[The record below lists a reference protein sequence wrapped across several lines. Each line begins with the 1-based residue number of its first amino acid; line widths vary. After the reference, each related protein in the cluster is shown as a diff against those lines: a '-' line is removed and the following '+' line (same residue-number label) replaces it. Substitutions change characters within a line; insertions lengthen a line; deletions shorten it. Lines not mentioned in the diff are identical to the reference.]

1 MSFGFCL
8 RRCGVGR
15 TLLGVS
21 PFPCRGFLE
30 RKARDTRLFLT
41 ALLFTVSTVATFSA
55 CLATQR
61 SAVLSQVYPV
71 RLSIPPGSGQR
82 SASFVPSPT
91 PPFFLRASLQDS
103 PGVRTPQPHNTVHS
117 RRLQSLASDTAPH
130 LAGGGVSPLSATAGP
145 SGSNEPFDVTII
157 GLGVGGH
164 AAALHAAAL
173 GLKTAVVSG
182 GDPGGTCVNRG
193 CVPSKAL
200 LAAAR
205 RVKMLRNKHHLAAMG
220 LEIEGGRV
228 TVDPVGVG
236 SHAKGVVDKVRS
248 GLIGSLASHGIALF
262 DARGVLNGEPGRVV
276 LERTAGSPASLP
288 SSILTKNII
297 LAPGSLPFVPPGV
310 TFDEAQHQVMT
321 SDTCVT
327 LPWLPSEVCIV
338 GSGYIGLEFMDVF
351 TSLGSEVVMV
361 EAGPRLLPGV
371 DKEIAKL
378 AERLL
383 LQQFKERPV
392 KLYTNTLASQVRPLG
407 PKGEAPVEVE
417 LTDAK
422 TKERK
427 GKIYPDACLIATGRK
442 PNTQGL
448 GLDSLGVTLK
458 RGGFIPVDA
467 CMRVL
472 KHAPEGDE
480 KPEVIQGVYC
490 VGDANGQMM
499 LAHAASAQA
508 IAAVE
513 TIAGRPRTVNVKHI
527 PAACFTS
534 PEIAFIGDT
543 EEAAVELG
551 AREGFEVGKSV
562 SHFRANTKAIAE
574 GEGDG
579 ILKVLYRKDT
589 GKILGCHMIGIHA
602 SDLIQECATAITNGI
617 SVKDLAFTVHTH
629 PTLSE
634 VVDAA
639 WKKAAGMNAH

>member
-1 MSFGFCL
+1 MFFALCL
-8 RRCGVGR
+8 GRAVGR
-15 TLLGVS
+15 GFLGVS
-21 PFPCRGFLE
+21 PPAWRGLFAGETFGPCLR
-30 RKARDTRLFLT
+30 LT
-41 ALLFTVSTVATFSA
+41 ALLCILTTGVITLSAAFSV
-55 CLATQR
+55 QR
-61 SAVLSQVYPV
+61 SAVVSQTFPVPLSV
-71 RLSIPPGSGQR
+71 ST
-82 SASFVPSPT
+82 ASTQPHVAFVPSPAS
-91 PPFFLRASLQDS
+91 PFSLRASLQES
-103 PGVRTPQPHNTVHS
+103 PGVLTPPPHYASLSSPQPRS
-117 RRLQSLASDTAPH
+117 E
-130 LAGGGVSPLSATAGP
+130 GVSRLFAT
-145 SGSNEPFDVTII
+145 SSSTNFSDEPFDVTII

-205 RVKMLRNKHHLAAMG
+205 RVKMLRNKHHLSAMG
-220 LEIEGGRV
+220 LQ
-228 TVDPVGVG
+228 
-236 SHAKGVVDKVRS
+236 VRS
-248 GLIGSLASHGIALF
+248 GLVSSLASHGIALF
-262 DARGVLNGEPGRVV
+262 DARGVMDGEPGRVV

-288 SSILTKNII
+288 PFLRTKNVI
-297 LAPGSLPFVPPGV
+297 LAPGSLPFIPAGTKEEQFSVRRV
-310 TFDEAQHQVMT
+310 TFDDAQHQVMT
-321 SDTCVT
+321 SDTCVS
-327 LPWLPSEVCIV
+327 LPWLPSEICIV

-371 DKEIAKL
+371 DKEVAKL

-407 PKGEAPVEVE
+407 PKGEAPVEVQ
-417 LTDAK
+417 LTDAQ
-422 TKERK
+422 TKESK
-427 GKIYPDACLIATGRK
+427 GKIYPDACLIATGRR
-442 PNTQGL
+442 PNTEGL

-480 KPEVIQGVYC
+480 KPEVIRGVYC

-508 IAAVE
+508 VAAVE

-534 PEIAFIGDT
+534 PEIAFIGKVNNVTVNSKDSP
-543 EEAAVELG
+543 L
-551 AREGFEVGKSV
+551 V
-562 SHFRANTKAIAE
+562 STP
-574 GEGDG
+574 G

-602 SDLIQECATAITNGI
+602 SDLIQECATAITNDI

-639 WKKAAGMNAH
+639 WKKAVGMNAH

>member
-8 RRCGVGR
+8 GRAVRRG
-15 TLLGVS
+15 LLGVS
-21 PFPCRGFLE
+21 PPAWRGLFGG
-30 RKARDTRLFLT
+30 KTCGPWLFLA
-41 ALLFTVSTVATFSA
+41 ALLCALTTGVITLSA
-55 CLATQR
+55 ALSVQR
-61 SAVLSQVYPV
+61 SAVVSQTSPV
-71 RLSIPPGSGQR
+71 RLSVST
-82 SASFVPSPT
+82 ASTQPCVAFVPFPAPLFSP
-91 PPFFLRASLQDS
+91 RASLQES
-103 PGVRTPQPHNTVHS
+103 PGVRTPSPHYASLSSAQPRS
-117 RRLQSLASDTAPH
+117 E
-130 LAGGGVSPLSATAGP
+130 GVSPLFSTSASTNF
-145 SGSNEPFDVTII
+145 SDEPFDVTII

-205 RVKMLRNKHHLAAMG
+205 RVKMLRNKHHLSAMG
-220 LEIEGGRV
+220 LQVEGEIK
-228 TVDPVGVG
+228 VDPAGVG
-236 SHAKGVVDKVRS
+236 NHAKGVVDKVRS
-248 GLIGSLASHGIALF
+248 GLVSSLASHGIALF
-262 DARGVLNGEPGRVV
+262 DARGVMDGEPGRVV

-288 SSILTKNII
+288 PFLRTKNVI
-297 LAPGSLPFVPPGV
+297 LAPGSLPFVPAGV
-310 TFDEAQHQVMT
+310 TFDDEQHQVMT
-321 SDTCVT
+321 SDTCVS
-327 LPWLPSEVCIV
+327 LPWLPSEICIV

-371 DKEIAKL
+371 DKEVAKL

-407 PKGEAPVEVE
+407 PKGEAPVEVH
-417 LTDAK
+417 LTDTQ
-422 TKERK
+422 TKESK
-427 GKIYPDACLIATGRK
+427 GKIYPDACLIATGRR

-480 KPEVIQGVYC
+480 KPEVIRGVYC

-508 IAAVE
+508 VAAVE

-543 EEAAVELG
+543 EEAAMELG
-551 AREGFEVGKSV
+551 AKDGFEVGKSV

-602 SDLIQECATAITNGI
+602 SDLIQECATAMTNDI

-639 WKKAAGMNAH
+639 WKKAVGMNAH